1 MNEIGHRKGRAA
13 RCALAI
19 GMLTAMV
26 LMPRPAAAQAATP
39 PPPPPVR
46 EGSAEF
52 AFVGTSGNAST
63 QTLGLGGELIYR
75 PAPWVTRFKT
85 AFVRNEAE
93 DTLRAQAFVAT
104 LRAERPVADRLSAYG
119 QYGYQRDTFAGI
131 LHRHAGEGGL
141 AYRLIEQDRQ
151 ALTVDAGLGY
161 ANERRLAGPSLSTA
175 TLGTGSS
182 YTLKLSETSAFTDE
196 GRFVFALDDRSDW
209 RFGNTAALTAS
220 LTSLLSL
227 KLSNS
232 IRHLNLPVA
241 GFERTDVL
249 TSVALVAK
257 F

>member
-1 MNEIGHRKGRAA
+1 MHEIGHRKVRAA

-19 GMLTAMV
+19 GLLTAIV
-26 LMPRPAAAQAATP
+26 LMPRPAAAQAAAP
-39 PPPPPVR
+39 PPPPLR

-93 DTLRAQAFVAT
+93 DTLRAQSFVAT
-104 LRAERPVADRLSAYG
+104 LRAERPVADRLSVYG

-131 LHRHAGEGGL
+131 LHRNAGEGGL
-141 AYRLIEQDRQ
+141 AYRLLAQDRQ
-151 ALTVDAGLGY
+151 TLTVDAGLGY

-175 TLGTGSS
+175 TLGTGGL
-182 YTLKLSETSAFTDE
+182 YTLKLSETSAFTEE
-196 GRFVFALDDRSDW
+196 GRFVFALDNGSDW

-232 IRHLNLPVA
+232 IRYLNLPVA